1 MTLIARHDEAGAAAD
16 GTEGTDDELVHV
28 IAFRAQIAGAVVE
41 AVAVVIAGVIAV
53 AARTDVGV
61 ADLLVQ
67 RDALEGTFKE
77 IHGASLW
84 EGRWGEGVF

>member
-1 MTLIARHDEAGAAAD
+1 MALIARHDEAGAAAD

-77 IHGASLW
+77 IHGASLR
-84 EGRWGEGVF
+84 EGRRGEGPF